1 MEWLWGLPR
10 GGLSY
15 YLQSQQ
21 NMISFREDIAELY
34 AGAEFTLAPT
44 FKLYCDIMD
53 FIKHA
58 GVVDRSEGDES
69 PRRPLTAMCPPS
81 GRYRYVFIP
90 FTEAARKL
98 QSKFKMLPQTE
109 DDMNGGVHPID
120 NQPLLPGS
128 DQFPIVECH
137 THPFSICNFGQEAF
151 DHRDFGGR
159 VASQWAICTNFVLRQ
174 WRNPKFTVP
183 QWFLDAPRK
192 DVGDY
197 SIKGSEK
204 SGYSLGS
211 LLNSLQRAPGDLDE
225 ILKVSEVDY
234 PELREKVLEWFERNK
249 QPSKLRRSK
258 RIAERMARASSYGS
272 TAKSSSSD
280 WFDPP
285 PSPPRRR
292 RRKASPPARA
302 YDIDKEHA
310 IPEWVQQNGRFPT
323 REFSSHDWA
332 FFYYSTSLVGHLADS
347 QTKPNAVPL
356 SWSRNSDGPAQ
367 LVLRGKHA
375 LRGSSAEG
383 AASSAKSSSV
393 KVTIGEGA
401 PDSQELEVV
410 AEQLQE
416 EGEGEGT
423 LKSSTSLQSMVD
435 ASELVIG
442 EAGAVARLAARADL
456 VRGVFELDAAEEG
469 EDFLA
474 REREDL
480 EEDALGVF
488 HS

>member
-58 GVVDRSEGDES
+58 GVVDRSEGDAS
-69 PRRPLTAMCPPS
+69 PRRPLTALCPSS
-81 GRYRYVFIP
+81 GRYRYVYIP

-98 QSKFKMLPQTE
+98 QAEFKMQPQTE

-183 QWFLDAPRK
+183 QWFLDAPKK

-197 SIKGSEK
+197 SIDGSEK

-272 TAKSSSSD
+272 TAKPSSPN

-285 PSPPRRR
+285 PSPPRCR
-292 RRKASPPARA
+292 RRKASPPPRA
-302 YDIDKEHA
+302 YDVNKERA

-323 REFSSHDWA
+323 REFSSNDWA
-332 FFYYSTSLVGHLADS
+332 FFYYSTSLVGHLPDS
-347 QTKPNAVPL
+347 QTTPMVAQFGWPCTARP
-356 SWSRNSDGPAQ
+356 SWKARTPRSLP
-367 LVLRGKHA
+367 
-375 LRGSSAEG
+375 SSHHRV
-383 AASSAKSSSV
+383 SSVRSSSV
-393 KVTIGEGA
+393 KVTMGEGA
-401 PDSQELEVV
+401 LDSQELEVTEV
-410 AEQLQE
+410 VLQE
-416 EGEGEGT
+416 EGEGEGA
-423 LKSSTSLQSMVD
+423 LKRSTSLQSMVD

-442 EAGAVARLAARADL
+442 EAGAAASFAAWADL

-474 REREDL
+474 RERVDL
-480 EEDALGVF
+480 EEEALGVF

>member
-1 MEWLWGLPR
+1 MEWLFGLPR

-15 YLQSQQ
+15 YLSSPQ
-21 NMISFREDIAELY
+21 NMIYLREDIAELY

-44 FKLYCDIMD
+44 FELYCDIMD
-53 FIKHA
+53 SIKHA
-58 GVVDRSEGDES
+58 GVVDRDEEDAS
-69 PRRPLTAMCPPS
+69 PRRPLTALCPPS

-98 QSKFKMLPQTE
+98 QSEFKMQPQTE

-128 DQFPIVECH
+128 DRFPIVECH

-183 QWFLDAPRK
+183 QWFLDAPKK

-197 SIKGSEK
+197 SIDGSEK

-249 QPSKLRRSK
+249 QPSKLRRSR

-272 TAKSSSSD
+272 TAKPSSPD

-302 YDIDKEHA
+302 YDVNKDRV
-310 IPEWVQQNGRFPT
+310 IPKWVQQNGRFPT
-323 REFSSHDWA
+323 REFSSNDWA
-332 FFYYSTSLVGHLADS
+332 FFYYSTSLVGHLPDS
-347 QTKPNAVPL
+347 QTTPMVAQFGWPCIAHP
-356 SWSRNSDGPAQ
+356 SWKARTP
-367 LVLRGKHA
+367 R
-375 LRGSSAEG
+375 
-383 AASSAKSSSV
+383 SAKSSSV
-393 KVTIGEGA
+393 KVTTGEGA
-401 PDSQELEVV
+401 PDSQELDVVEV
-410 AEQLQE
+410 LQE
-416 EGEGEGT
+416 DGEGEGT

-442 EAGAVARLAARADL
+442 EAGAGAALAAPLAARPNL
-456 VRGVFELDAAEEG
+456 PRGVFELDAAEEG
-469 EDFLA
+469 EDFLE
-474 REREDL
+474 RERGDL
-480 EEDALGVF
+480 EDEALGVF